1 MTPDQRQTA
10 LTLLNASA
18 SAFLDTITP
27 LTPAQWTH
35 QPNPEQWSVAQVAE
49 HVVLAE
55 AALFRKVQALLAAPP
70 NSEPLES
77 TPATLAEL
85 NQVLAGRQGRVPA
98 PPTIL
103 PSGTWPQTEVTER
116 FLAHR
121 QHLLA
126 FIETN
131 QQPLD
136 HYSANNAFFGPLSAF
151 HWLIYAPLHTQRHL
165 LQINEILAHA

>member
-10 LTLLNASA
+10 LTLLNDSA
-18 SAFLDTITP
+18 TAFLAAIPP
-27 LTPAQWTH
+27 LTPAQWSH
-35 QPNPEQWSVAQVAE
+35 QVAADQWSVAQVAE
-49 HVVLAE
+49 HIVLAE

-70 NSEPLES
+70 NPEPVEN
-77 TPATLAEL
+77 ATTTLDAL
-85 NQVLAGRQGRVPA
+85 NRVLAGREGRVSAPA
-98 PPTIL
+98 TL
-103 PSGTWPQTEVTER
+103 SPSGAWSQTEVTER

-121 QHLLA
+121 ENLRD

-136 HYSANNAFFGPLSAF
+136 HYTANNGFFGPLSAF

-165 LQINEILAHA
+165 LQIAEILATA